1 MLAPR
6 NGIWYHSRR
15 FFKEHTIM
23 NFMFSLTLALNLG
36 LTARGGVACA

>member
-1 MLAPR
+1 MVSFAP
-6 NGIWYHSRR
+6 
-15 FFKEHTIM
+15 FFEEHTIM